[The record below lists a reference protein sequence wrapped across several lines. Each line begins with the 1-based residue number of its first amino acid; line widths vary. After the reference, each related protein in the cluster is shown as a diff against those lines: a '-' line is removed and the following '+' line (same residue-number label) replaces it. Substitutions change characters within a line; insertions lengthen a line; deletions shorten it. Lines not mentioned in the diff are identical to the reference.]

1 MAAPAESF
9 GMEATERTQLVN
21 LVETEVFSSADR
33 LTAADPAFCGCT
45 KCLIDV
51 AALALSSIPPV
62 YATSEEGRELAQG
75 RIEAEGVKAQITD
88 EVMKAIAAVRQQPR
102 H

>member
-1 MAAPAESF
+1 MD
-9 GMEATERTQLVN
+9 ATERTQLVN
-21 LVETEVFSSADR
+21 LVEHEVFSAADR
-33 LTAADPAFCGCT
+33 LTAADPSFCGCT

-51 AALALSSIPPV
+51 AALALSNIPPV

-75 RIEAEGVKAQITD
+75 RVEAEGARAQITD
-88 EVMKAIAAVRQQPR
+88 QVMQAISAVRQQPR